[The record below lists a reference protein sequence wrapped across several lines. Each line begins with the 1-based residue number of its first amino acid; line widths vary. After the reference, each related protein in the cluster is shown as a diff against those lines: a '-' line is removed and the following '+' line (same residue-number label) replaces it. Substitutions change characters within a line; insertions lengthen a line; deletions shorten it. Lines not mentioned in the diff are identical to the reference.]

1 MAEKDET
8 EAGRG
13 LPEGLRE
20 AIEGAFAA
28 TGKTRDRAQDLT
40 GRTRNRAQG
49 LVEGVSKRG
58 TEARDTLEGLR
69 LVSRDELRVLEDRI
83 DELSARIEELESGG
97 SAGGPARGSAGGT
110 HEAG

>member
-1 MAEKDET
+1 MADAEEKDG
-8 EAGRG
+8 GRG

-40 GRTRNRAQG
+40 GKTRDRAQG

-69 LVSRDELRVLEDRI
+69 LVSRDELRVLEEQI
-83 DELSARIEELESGG
+83 EELSARIEALESR
-97 SAGGPARGSAGGT
+97 GGPEARS
-110 HEAG
+110 